1 MAITRE
7 TLSLSE
13 ARRVALAAQR
23 LHRAPAPGRA
33 PAGGAAVGRLVEQM
47 GVLQI
52 DSVNVLARAHL
63 MPVYSRLG
71 PYPTA
76 ALDRAASRRPRRLVE
91 AWAHQASYI
100 PVQTYPLLAW
110 RRREVE
116 REAWGSIASVAS
128 AHPQTLQR
136 VIEIVAADGPVTAT
150 QVQAE
155 IEHEHPRGKAED
167 WGWNWSAAKMC
178 LEHLFFVGRVA
189 VAERNASFERR
200 YDLTER
206 VLPPQVLASPDVP
219 EPEAVRA
226 LLEIGARAHGVGTL
240 RCFQDY
246 FRLRGP
252 AVRAALD
259 ELVEEGALRPVRV
272 RGWDRPTYLHRDAQ
286 LPRSA
291 TAVTFLS
298 PFDPLVFER
307 RRLQELFGVDY
318 RIEIYTPAH
327 KRVYGYY
334 VLPLLVGE
342 AIVARLDLK
351 ADRGAGRLVVRSASQ
366 EPGVTGDVV
375 PAARGELARLAGWL
389 GLGSVVVEQDAR
401 GELAGR
407 LVGGASGIEAVVRA

>member
-7 TLSLSE
+7 TLSLPE

-23 LHRAPAPGRA
+23 LHRAPAPGRP

-63 MPVYSRLG
+63 VPVYSRLG

-76 ALDRAASRRPRRLVE
+76 ALDRAASRRPRRVVE
-91 AWAHQASYI
+91 AWGHQASYI

-110 RRREVE
+110 RRREFE

-136 VIEIVAADGPVTAT
+136 VLEIVAARGPVTAT
-150 QVQAE
+150 EVQAE
-155 IEHEHPRGKAED
+155 IEHEHPRGKADE
-167 WGWNWSAAKMC
+167 WGWNWSAGKQC

-200 YDLTER
+200 YDLAER
-206 VLPPQVLASPDVP
+206 VLPPEVLAAPDVP
-219 EPEAVRA
+219 EPDAVRA
-226 LLEIGARAHGVGTL
+226 LLEIGARAHGIGTL

-252 AVRAALD
+252 GVRTALE
-259 ELVEEGALRPVRV
+259 ELVEAGSLRPVQV

-291 TAVTFLS
+291 SATTFLS

-342 AIVARLDLK
+342 RIAARCDLK
-351 ADRGAGRLVVRSASQ
+351 ADRDTGRLVVRSAHQ
-366 EPGVTGDVV
+366 EPGAVGDVV
-375 PAARGELARLAGWL
+375 AAARRELARLAGWL
-389 GLGSVVVEQDAR
+389 GLGAVVVEQGAR
-401 GELAGR
+401 GDLADR
-407 LVGGASGIEAVVRA
+407 LVGGTRGLDEVARA

>member
-1 MAITRE
+1 MVVVATTRE

-23 LHRAPAPGRA
+23 LHRPPQAAAEPI
-33 PAGGAAVGRLVEQM
+33 GGAAVGRLGAQL

-63 MPVYSRLG
+63 MPIYSRLG
-71 PYPTA
+71 PYPTQ
-76 ALDRAASRRPRRLVE
+76 ALARATAGRPRRLVE

-100 PVQTYPLLAW
+100 PVQTYPLLEW
-110 RRREVE
+110 RRRAFE

-128 AHPQTLQR
+128 AHPDTLR
-136 VIEIVAADGPVTAT
+136 LVFDIVAARGPLTAT

-155 IEHEHPRGKAED
+155 IEHEHPRARGTE
-167 WGWNWSAAKMC
+167 WGWNWSAAKRC

-189 VAERNASFERR
+189 VAERSPSFERL

-206 VLPPQVLASPDVP
+206 VLPADVLAVGEVP
-219 EPEAVRA
+219 EAEAIRR
-226 LLEIGARAHGVGTL
+226 LLEIGARAHGIGTV

-246 FRLRGP
+246 FRIRGA
-252 AVRAALD
+252 AVSTALGELLD
-259 ELVEEGALRPVRV
+259 EGTVRPVRV
-272 RGWDRPTYLHRDAQ
+272 AGWERTLYLHKDAV
-286 LPRSA
+286 LPRRA
-291 TAVTFLS
+291 DTATFLS

-342 AIVARLDLK
+342 QVVARLDLK
-351 ADRGAGRLVVRSASQ
+351 ADRQGGILLVRSAHR
-366 EPGVTGDVV
+366 EPHIVLDVV
-375 PAARGELARLAGWL
+375 AAARAELARLAGWL
-389 GLGSVVVEQDAR
+389 GLASVVVEKDAR
-401 GELAGR
+401 GDLASD
-407 LVGGASGIEAVVRA
+407 LAGASGVARA